1 MLFRSAPCGG
11 EEASPPSIFPQYRYP
26 RSLLASARCWF
37 SEAEGCRSDRPES
50 STTPAARHSSLK
62 ENGIRT
68 VLINPNIAMVET
80 APGLA
85 DSVYFTPLTVESV
98 EDVIQ
103 KERPEG
109 LMLGFGGQ
117 TGLNLGVALEQR
129 GILRK
134 YGVTVLGTSV
144 QSIMWA
150 EDRQLFNEKPGEIG
164 VKVARSQACTTV
176 DDAVKAAEDLGFP
189 VMVRVAYALGGLG
202 SGF

>member
-1 MLFRSAPCGG
+1 M
-11 EEASPPSIFPQYRYP
+11 
-26 RSLLASARCWF
+26 
-37 SEAEGCRSDRPES
+37 
-50 STTPAARHSSLK
+50 
-62 ENGIRT
+62 
-68 VLINPNIAMVET
+68 LINPNIAMVET

-202 SGF
+202 SGFCNNSQEVRDRVHKALASAPQVLVEESSRGGRRSSTRSCVTCMATA